1 MSTADSTIAAS
12 DLTYGVDD
20 VPEPFTRAVGLS
32 LQHVLTMFGATIAVP
47 LILAPN
53 LGFDTAQTAILISSA
68 FIASGIATFAQL
80 IIGSRLPIV
89 QGVSFAFLGVFF
101 AIIGTTIDGGGTG
114 AEAMQLIAGGIILG
128 GIVEAVIG
136 YTGLIGVLQRY
147 ITPITIGPVIALIG
161 LSLFGAAIG
170 NVQTTDA
177 GQGNWWIAILVIVL
191 VFVFSLLLAPRSR
204 WFSLFPI
211 LLAVVVAYL
220 VALVFSGLGWISEG
234 NRAFVSFSGV
244 GDAPWVRNV
253 VGGEGVFFPW
263 GMPQFDFG
271 FTVAILAA
279 YLASA
284 IESIGDYNA
293 VSRIAGL
300 GAPPTKTVSKGI
312 GSEGVGCIG
321 TAFVGGFASTSYS
334 ENIGLIGLSKVA
346 SRYVVLLGAGIL
358 ILLGFVT
365 KIGAVIATI
374 PAPIVGGV
382 YMALFGLIAG
392 VGLSNLTRA
401 DMDSQRNLLIVGF
414 ILFMGLAVP
423 SYVSGLPLE
432 YSLFGIGWLTD
443 LVTSVGGSGIA
454 VGAVL
459 GLLLDNLMPGTDEE
473 RGIGAELAADTEG
486 SIG

>member
-1 MSTADSTIAAS
+1 MSSQTAAGDTG
-12 DLTYGVDD
+12 LNYGIDD
-20 VPEPFTRAVGLS
+20 VPKPITRALGLS
-32 LQHVLTMFGATIAVP
+32 VQHVLTMFGATIAVP
-47 LILAPN
+47 LILAPG
-53 LGFDTAQTAILISSA
+53 LGFDTSQTAILISSA
-68 FIASGIATFAQL
+68 FIASGLATVAQL
-80 IIGSRLPIV
+80 TIGSRLPIV
-89 QGVSFAFLGVFF
+89 QGVSFAFLGAFF
-101 AIIGTTIDGGGTG
+101 GIIGTYDG
-114 AEAMQLIAGGIILG
+114 AEAMQYIAGGIILG
-128 GIVEAVIG
+128 GVVEAVVG

-170 NVQTTDA
+170 NVQTTEA

-204 WFSLFPI
+204 FFSLFPI
-211 LLAVVVAYL
+211 LLAVVVAYA
-220 VALVFSGLGWISEG
+220 VALLFSAIGWIDEG
-234 NRAFVSFSGV
+234 NRAYVSFAGA

-253 VGGEGVFFPW
+253 VGDQGVIFPW
-263 GMPQFDFG
+263 GAPKFDLG
-271 FTVAILAA
+271 FAVAILAA

-300 GAPPTKTVSKGI
+300 GQPKADTVSRGI
-312 GSEGVGCIG
+312 GSEGVGCVG
-321 TAFVGGFASTSYS
+321 TALVGGFASTSYS

-358 ILLGFVT
+358 VLLGFVT
-365 KIGAVIATI
+365 KIGALIATI

-401 DMDSQRNLLIVGF
+401 DMNSQRNLLIVGF

-423 SYVSGLPLE
+423 SYVGGLPGD
-432 YSLFGIGWLTD
+432 YTLFNVGWLTS
-443 LVTSVGGSGIA
+443 LVTSIGSSGIA
-454 VGAVL
+454 VAAVL
-459 GLLLDNLMPGTDEE
+459 GLFLDNVMPGTDEE
-473 RGIGAELAADTEG
+473 RGVGAELVADTEG
-486 SIG
+486 TIA